1 MIHAAIVEDEQKA
14 ADKLISYLRRL
25 EEMGDEQFD
34 ISHFL
39 SPDAFFFSFQSQYDL
54 IFMDIQLPGM
64 NGMKA
69 AEKLRELDQ
78 VAALV
83 FVTNLSR
90 YAINGYEV
98 GALDYI
104 LKPLDFDA
112 FRLKMRKVLRYCHGI
127 ERQGRQLTLPTG
139 KGELRIPLDELL
151 FVEITG
157 HDMIFHTSREDITSY
172 GTMKALEQELSP
184 HGFFRCNNCY
194 LVNLR
199 YVRKVEG
206 FTVLVHDAALSISH
220 PRKKAFM
227 AALAQF
233 NP

>member
-1 MIHAAIVEDEQKA
+1 
-14 ADKLISYLRRL
+14 
-25 EEMGDEQFD
+25 
-34 ISHFL
+34 
-39 SPDAFFFSFQSQYDL
+39 
-54 IFMDIQLPGM
+54 MDIQLPGM

-104 LKPLDFDA
+104 LKPLDYDA
-112 FRLKMRKVLRYCHGI
+112 FRLKMRKVLRYCRGI
-127 ERQGRQLTLPTG
+127 ERRGRQITLSTG
-139 KGELRIPLDELL
+139 KGELRIPMDELL
-151 FVEITG
+151 YIEITG
-157 HDMIFHTSREDITSY
+157 HDMVFHTVREDISTY
-172 GTMKALEQELSP
+172 GTMKAMEQDLVP

-206 FTVLVHDAALSISH
+206 YTVLVRDAALSISH
-220 PRKKAFM
+220 PRKKAFLS
-227 AALAQF
+227 ALAQF